1 MAAATNHPQHV
12 DGGGGPAEWL
22 SPALGRLER
31 ALGARRR
38 LVLVALV
45 AGLVLVRALYLVELS
60 GSPHLVQHRWEQTD
74 MHFFDRWARAVA
86 GGDGLSRQVGHPL
99 HLWHLDLAL
108 AWLEAHPE
116 DAAGLGPGRGREAA
130 AAALWDRWY
139 GGPTFHQEPLYPYL
153 VGLTYRLLGP
163 DVRLVF
169 AWQLLAGVGSGVLLL
184 LLARRLFGEVAGAA
198 TALLAVLCSPLLY
211 YELVLLRETLIVAS
225 GLLLAAAVSRA
236 LERRTFAAWLLAG
249 LASGLALLLK
259 SSAGLMVAGTALVL
273 VLLLRRTPRDLTR
286 AGLGLALGTGLA
298 LVPAAARNAAV
309 GVPPLALSS
318 VGTITFVNANAE
330 DARPDLGFT
339 VSRHAAAIMGGT
351 GGRFLPAA
359 LAAVRTHSGPASYL
373 GQLAAKLDAAW
384 HWYEIPNNANFYQY
398 RDEAPVLRLPVT
410 FAVAGP
416 LGLVGLALA
425 APRWRSAW
433 PLGLLVLTSLLTM
446 LVFYPLSRFR
456 APMLAAL
463 LPFAAFGAV
472 KTADLVA
479 SGRLAKGGVALAA
492 LLGLAAWTGR
502 PLPPARSLVRGLDC
516 RVPVEYVYRPALE
529 RAEQQGAWEAVAR
542 LGERALEGA
551 PAAVRRIGAPPVP
564 LNDDDRQCAAV
575 FAGLEERTAEGL
587 DRIGRTEGA
596 RAHRERAAVLARAVR
611 DAPRIAE

>member
-1 MAAATNHPQHV
+1 ML
-12 DGGGGPAEWL
+12 GPTDEPHRVEAEAGRAEWL
-22 SPALGRLER
+22 SPGLRRLER

-45 AGLVLVRALYLVELS
+45 AGLVLVRAVYFAELS

-86 GGDGLSRQVGHPL
+86 AGDWLSRQVGHPV

-116 DAAGLGPGRGREAA
+116 DAAGPGPGRGREE

-139 GGPTFHQEPLYPYL
+139 GGPTFHQEPLYAYL
-153 VGLTYRLLGP
+153 AGLTYRLLGP

-169 AWQLLAGVGSGVLLL
+169 AWQMLAGVGSGVLLL
-184 LLARRLFGEVAGAA
+184 LLARRLFGEVAGAV

-211 YELVLLRETLIVAS
+211 YELILLRETLIVAS
-225 GLLLAAAVSRA
+225 GLLLAAAVSWA

-259 SSAGLMVAGTALVL
+259 SSAALTVAGTALLLL
-273 VLLLRRTPRDLTR
+273 VLLRRAPRDLAR
-286 AGLGLALGTGLA
+286 AGLGLALGTALA
-298 LVPAAARNAAV
+298 LAPAVARNVAV
-309 GVPPLALSS
+309 GVRPLALSS

-339 VSRHAAAIMGGT
+339 VSRHAAAIMGES

-359 LAAVRTHSGPASYL
+359 LAALRTHPGPGSYL
-373 GQLAAKLDAAW
+373 RQLAAKLDAAW

-398 RDEAPVLRLPVT
+398 RAEAPVLRLPVT
-410 FAVAGP
+410 FALAGP

-433 PLGLLVLTSLLTM
+433 PLGLLVVGGLLTM
-446 LVFYPLSRFR
+446 LAFYPLSRFR

-472 KTADLVA
+472 RTADLVA
-479 SGRLAKGGVALAA
+479 SGRLARGGAALLA

-542 LGERALEGA
+542 LGERALAGA
-551 PAAVRRIGAPPVP
+551 PAAVRRIGAQPLP

-587 DRIGRTEGA
+587 DRLGRPEAA
-596 RAHRERAAVLARAVR
+596 RAHRERASVLARAVR
-611 DAPRIAE
+611 SAPRVGD